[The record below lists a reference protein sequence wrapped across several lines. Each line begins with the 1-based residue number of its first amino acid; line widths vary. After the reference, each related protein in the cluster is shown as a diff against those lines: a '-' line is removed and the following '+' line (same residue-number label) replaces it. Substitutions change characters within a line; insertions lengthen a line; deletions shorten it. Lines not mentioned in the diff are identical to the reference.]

1 MDMLKTIYRWC
12 GLYLERRPWGVHLLY
27 HAIRH
32 YRLYELLEAIGVA
45 FLFAFLLQSFIVQP
59 FKIPSESME
68 PTLKVGDRI
77 FVNKMAYL
85 FHPPQPGDI
94 VVFKTPRLIY
104 DSRKPIYIKR
114 VAGVEGDSVAIVG
127 GRLYL
132 DGRPPTHPALRQN
145 TYTVRVEDVLTKRP
159 KLYTSEEVPPGQAY
173 LFGDNSPYSYDSR
186 FWGGVPLKNIKGRAF
201 FRWWP
206 VDRIGW
212 IE

>member
-1 MDMLKTIYRWC
+1 MLKTIYRWC
-12 GLYLERRPWGVHLLY
+12 GLYLEKRPWGVHWLY

-32 YRLYELLEAIGVA
+32 YRLYEFLEAIGVA
-45 FLFAFLLQSFIVQP
+45 FLFAFLIQSFVVQP

-85 FHPPQPGDI
+85 FHAPRPGDI
-94 VVFKTPRLIY
+94 VVFKTPRIIY

-114 VAGVEGDSVAIVG
+114 VAGVQGQSVAIVG

-132 DGRPPTHPALRQN
+132 DGRPPAHPVLRQ
-145 TYTVRVEDVLTKRP
+145 TAYTVRVEDVLTHRP
-159 KLYTSEEVPPGQAY
+159 KLYTSEEIPAGQAY
-173 LFGDNSPYSYDSR
+173 LFGDNSPYSFDSR
-186 FWGGVPLKNIKGRAF
+186 FWGGVPLRNIKGQAF

-206 VDRIGW
+206 IERIGW